1 MCQFLTPRP
10 SFLPHRVVFFCS
22 QYAKFA
28 RQLSKQMESA
38 VLNQREKDIL
48 RLIAAGNTTRQ
59 IAEAISLS
67 PDTVKW
73 YRKRLIAKIGA
84 ANSVE
89 MVRKALEMNIL

>member
-1 MCQFLTPRP
+1 MGWCFSAISMRNL
-10 SFLPHRVVFFCS
+10 HD
-22 QYAKFA
+22 YYH
-28 RQLSKQMESA
+28 KQMESA
-38 VLNQREKDIL
+38 ILNQREKEIL

-67 PDTVKW
+67 PDTIKW

>member
-1 MCQFLTPRP
+1 MD
-10 SFLPHRVVFFCS
+10 
-22 QYAKFA
+22 
-28 RQLSKQMESA
+28 SA
-38 VLNQREKDIL
+38 ILNQREKEIL

-59 IAEAISLS
+59 IA
-67 PDTVKW
+67 DTIKW